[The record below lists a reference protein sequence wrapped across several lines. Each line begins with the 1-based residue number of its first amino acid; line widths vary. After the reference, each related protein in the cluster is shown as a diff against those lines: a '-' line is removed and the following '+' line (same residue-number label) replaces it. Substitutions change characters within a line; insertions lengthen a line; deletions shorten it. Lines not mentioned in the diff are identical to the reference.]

1 MELRIEPSRRPR
13 QGPATA
19 HGTGVRMVAWSH
31 LVDEAAETGLRCC
44 TAVLSAVS
52 VALLTFAAYLWL
64 TVQGAPGV
72 VDVTVGLALSATLL
86 TLLAQVCLPRQ
97 SLRFLR
103 AYVFATRVLMVLS
116 AIAGALFLAFPEV
129 IISWS
134 EVEAAE
140 QPLAA
145 GITRKDGVA
154 LAALT
159 TLLLATHLLAR
170 RVLGVLLAA
179 AAGEYRPVLG
189 GKVSPA
195 RQRDALARSRSRS
208 PSPMRRREYGAL
220 DDVYGDGRKPNVG
233 REGAAVAAPSAAS
246 SAAAAPG
253 APRED
258 LERADTTSIPCDDAE
273 GLLDNCLFDGH
284 SIQGEAAG
292 EEERLRSQYASLY
305 EKYRI

>member
-1 MELRIEPSRRPR
+1 
-13 QGPATA
+13 
-19 HGTGVRMVAWSH
+19 MVAWSH

-44 TAVLSAVS
+44 TALLNVVS

-64 TVQGAPGV
+64 TVQGAPAV

-86 TLLAQVCLPRQ
+86 TILAQVCLPRQ

-116 AIAGALFLAFPEV
+116 AIAGALFFAFPEV

-195 RQRDALARSRSRS
+195 RQRDALARSRS
-208 PSPMRRREYGAL
+208 PNPLRRREYGTL
-220 DDVYGDGRKPNVG
+220 DDVYGDGRKPIAG

-258 LERADTTSIPCDDAE
+258 DLERADTTSVPCDEAE
-273 GLLDNCLFDGH
+273 GQLDNCLFDGH